1 MRKQGIV
8 VRWEAQRGF
17 GFIRSP
23 GTTGDVFFHKQ
34 DFRSTT
40 LLREGLSVSFEEIH
54 VGGKGPRAMVVQATP
69 EQASAAGSGMRMPPA
84 THDSGRPMHIQA
96 AQRRGNSRRTSPA
109 RSAEASESVTLLPVL
124 LMCAWIGALF
134 WGTSTGRIPVMVW
147 PISLLLNLAT
157 FFVYWVDKYAAQQR
171 KWRTAEQTLH
181 LFALLGGWPAAW
193 VAQRLLRHKSSK
205 ASFRATYRFTV
216 VLHCV
221 GLAAW
226 LFQQRLQDL
235 LQNT

>member
-54 VGGKGPRAMVVQATP
+54 VGGKGPRAMAVQATP
-69 EQASAAGSGMRMPPA
+69 DQGSAAGAGMRAPPA
-84 THDSGRPMHIQA
+84 TYGSRHPKHVKA
-96 AQRRGNSRRTSPA
+96 AQGRDNSRRTATA
-109 RSAEASESVTLLPVL
+109 RSADAPESGTLVAVV
-124 LMCAWIGALF
+124 LMCAWMVALV
-134 WGTSTGRIPVMVW
+134 WGTSTGRLPVMAGF
-147 PISLLLNLAT
+147 IALLLNLAT
-157 FFVYWVDKYAAQQR
+157 FFVYWADKYAAQQR
-171 KWRTAEQTLH
+171 KWRTSEQTLH

-205 ASFRATYRFTV
+205 ASFRATYLFTV
-216 VLHCV
+216 VLHCI
-221 GLAAW
+221 GLVAW
-226 LFQQRLQDL
+226 LFRQQLQDL